1 MCLTLKD
8 VEHYLEK
15 GESRMTTCMRVSI
28 FTLTMFLIAPV
39 FAAEDFTLTYTSI
52 SGCCGEDLN
61 QDGTNSARARGEG
74 KGTFGPFTQET
85 VLDVDFT
92 GIAPATP
99 QQCEVTE
106 NVIVIPFVRGSSVV
120 RFKDGSMQFKSLAQD
135 GRESFVCFDVVV
147 GSPVSSIVSWEI
159 TAGTK
164 RFENIVGVAAAK
176 SDFVAGLD
184 GLLVLEAVE
193 NGRIRKAQ

>member
-1 MCLTLKD
+1 
-8 VEHYLEK
+8 
-15 GESRMTTCMRVSI
+15 MRISI
-28 FTLTMFLIAPV
+28 FSLTMFLIAPV
-39 FAAEDFTLTYTSI
+39 FAAEEFSLTYSAV

-61 QDGTNSARARGEG
+61 QDGTNAARARGEG

-99 QQCEVTE
+99 QQCDVTQ
-106 NVIVIPFVRGSSVV
+106 NIIVIPFVRGSSVV
-120 RFKDGSMQFKSLAQD
+120 RYKDGSMQFKTLAQD

-147 GSPVSSIVSWEI
+147 GSPVSSFVSWEI
-159 TAGTK
+159 TGGTK
-164 RFENIVGVAAAK
+164 RFKNSVGVAAVA

-184 GLLVLEAVE
+184 GLLVLNGVE
-193 NGRIRKAQ
+193 KGRIRKVR